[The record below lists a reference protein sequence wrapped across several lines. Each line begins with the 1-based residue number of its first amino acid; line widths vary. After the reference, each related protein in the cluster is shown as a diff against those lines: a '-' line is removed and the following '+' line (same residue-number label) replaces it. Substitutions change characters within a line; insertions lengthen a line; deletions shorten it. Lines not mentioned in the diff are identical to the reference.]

1 MSDAGRIL
9 IFTGDGK
16 GKTTAALGMVLRAH
30 GHGIPVAVI
39 QFVKSD
45 TRPLKIAIP
54 PRAGHF
60 LTLRLLASLQRRNSR
75 FALKQS
81 SLRTFRCG
89 GRGPRKISNARFR
102 DPISKLRK
110 GLDTDT
116 GEFAALQKMAGVE
129 IIVTGLGF
137 VPRPTDPRFAD
148 HCRAAEKGLRIAA
161 EAAFSGC
168 YGLVVLDEVCTAVA
182 LKLLAE
188 ENVLAVIR
196 DAAPGVTVVLTGRG
210 ATEGLIQAADTVS
223 EVRCIKHGFYSGRKA
238 QKGVE
243 F

>member
-1 MSDAGRIL
+1 MEKRSDPMGKAGRIL

-30 GHGIPVAVI
+30 GHDIPVAVI

-45 TRPLKIAIP
+45 RE
-54 PRAGHF
+54 
-60 LTLRLLASLQRRNSR
+60 
-75 FALKQS
+75 
-81 SLRTFRCG
+81 
-89 GRGPRKISNARFR
+89 
-102 DPISKLRK
+102 
-110 GLDTDT
+110 T
-116 GEFAALQKMAGVE
+116 GEFVALKRMAGVE
-129 IIVTGLGF
+129 IVVTGLGF

-161 EAAFSGC
+161 EAAFSGR
-168 YGLVVLDEVCTAVA
+168 YGLVVLDEACTAVS

-188 ENVLAVIR
+188 EAVLAVLR
-196 DAAPGVTVVLTGRG
+196 DAAFGVTVVLTGRG
-210 ATEGLIQAADTVS
+210 ATEGQINAADTVS
-223 EVRCIKHGFYSGRKA
+223 EIRCIKHGFDSGRKA

>member
-1 MSDAGRIL
+1 MDEAGRIL

-30 GHGIPVAVI
+30 GHGIPAAVI

-45 TRPLKIAIP
+45 TK
-54 PRAGHF
+54 
-60 LTLRLLASLQRRNSR
+60 
-75 FALKQS
+75 
-81 SLRTFRCG
+81 
-89 GRGPRKISNARFR
+89 
-102 DPISKLRK
+102 
-110 GLDTDT
+110 T

-129 IIVTGLGF
+129 IVVTGLGF

-148 HCRAAEKGLRIAA
+148 HCRAAEEGLRIAA
-161 EAAFSGC
+161 EAAFSER
-168 YGLVVLDEVCTAVA
+168 YGLVVLDEACTAVS

-188 ENVLAVIR
+188 EAVLAVLR
-196 DAAPGVTVVLTGRG
+196 DAAPGVTIVMTGRG
-210 ATEGLIQAADTVS
+210 ATEGLINAADTVS
-223 EVRCIKHGFYSGRKA
+223 EIRCIKHGFDSGRKA

>member
-1 MSDAGRIL
+1 MGDAGRIL
-9 IFTGDGK
+9 IFTGNGK

-30 GHGIPVAVI
+30 GHGIPVSVI

-45 TRPLKIAIP
+45 RE
-54 PRAGHF
+54 
-60 LTLRLLASLQRRNSR
+60 
-75 FALKQS
+75 
-81 SLRTFRCG
+81 
-89 GRGPRKISNARFR
+89 
-102 DPISKLRK
+102 
-110 GLDTDT
+110 T

-129 IIVTGLGF
+129 IAVTGLGF

-148 HCRAAEKGLRIAA
+148 HCRAAEEGLRIAA
-161 EAAFSGC
+161 EAARSGR

-188 ENVLAVIR
+188 EAVLAAIR
-196 DAAPGVTVVLTGRG
+196 GAAPDCTMVLTGRG
-210 ATEGLIQAADTVS
+210 ATEGLIDAADTVS
-223 EVRCIKHGFYSGRKA
+223 EIRSVKHGFDHGRKA